1 MADPL
6 HERDAAADAV
16 RLAASA
22 ALEYLDALDAAPLR
36 HPDALAAS
44 ERLGG
49 GPLPE
54 EGEERWRRWVS

>member
-22 ALEYLDALDAAPLR
+22 AREYLDALDAAPLR
-36 HPDALAAS
+36 HPDALAAAS
-44 ERLGG
+44 ASAAGRF
-49 GPLPE
+49 PRRAR
-54 EGEERWRRWVS
+54 ERWRRWVS